1 MFAEL
6 ERKSF
11 DLGQRMAERGFGY
24 DDNPYKNVQPR
35 LAAKW
40 DQGYAAACAMQSLA
54 DSLNA
59 LAPAMEQ
66 PAEAQPTAAEVQRAA
81 LRLVNAS

>member
-1 MFAEL
+1 MFADL

-11 DLGQRMAERGFGY
+11 ELGQRMAEKGFAY
-24 DDNPYKNVQPR
+24 SDNPYNSVQPR

-40 DQGYAAACAMQSLA
+40 DQGFAASCAMQSLA
-54 DSLNA
+54 DNLNA
-59 LAPAMEQ
+59 MAAAAAQ

-81 LRLVNAS
+81 LRLVNAG

>member
-11 DLGQRMAERGFGY
+11 ELGQRMAEKGFGY
-24 DDNPYKNVQPR
+24 DDNPYNSVQPR

-40 DQGYAAACAMQSLA
+40 DQGFAATCAIQSLVDNLNAAAAKA
-54 DSLNA
+54 
-59 LAPAMEQ
+59 EQ
-66 PAEAQPTAAEVQRAA
+66 PAEAQPAVAEVQRAA
-81 LRLVNAS
+81 LRLVNAG